1 MGYLEETLIFES
13 NKIYFTDEAFGG
25 DREVMMD
32 WEDSLMSASAAYVCE
47 GGGDILEIGFGMGI
61 SAGYIQSHSISS
73 HTIVENH
80 PQIITKAQAWASD
93 KSNVNIV
100 TGSWYD
106 NLNNFLVTEWDR
118 LQNTNDTQDQFDD
131 NEQHM
136 IIQDA
141 MNLLLDKLNV
151 DSDDFED
158 HEQDVDWM
166 KFDDIIGYY
175 LCYV

>member
-1 MGYLEETLIFES
+1 MG
-13 NKIYFTDEAFGG
+13 FTDKMCY
-25 DREVMMD
+25 EV
-32 WEDSLMSASAAYVCE
+32 AK
-47 GGGDILEIGFGMGI
+47 
-61 SAGYIQSHSISS
+61 
-73 HTIVENH
+73 
-80 PQIITKAQAWASD
+80 QIINQIFWIKLQPTIQ
-93 KSNVNIV
+93 NNLN
-100 TGSWYD
+100 WYD

-118 LQNTNDTQDQFDD
+118 LQTTDDTQDQFND

-136 IIQDA
+136 IIQDS
-141 MNLLLDKLNV
+141 MDLLLDKLNV

>member
-1 MGYLEETLIFES
+1 MG
-13 NKIYFTDEAFGG
+13 FTDKMCY
-25 DREVMMD
+25 EV
-32 WEDSLMSASAAYVCE
+32 AK
-47 GGGDILEIGFGMGI
+47 
-61 SAGYIQSHSISS
+61 
-73 HTIVENH
+73 
-80 PQIITKAQAWASD
+80 QIINQIFWIKLQPTIQ
-93 KSNVNIV
+93 NNLY
-100 TGSWYD
+100 WYD

>member
-1 MGYLEETLIFES
+1 MG
-13 NKIYFTDEAFGG
+13 FTDKMCY
-25 DREVMMD
+25 EV
-32 WEDSLMSASAAYVCE
+32 AK
-47 GGGDILEIGFGMGI
+47 
-61 SAGYIQSHSISS
+61 
-73 HTIVENH
+73 
-80 PQIITKAQAWASD
+80 QIINQIFWIKLQPTIQND
-93 KSNVNIV
+93 LY
-100 TGSWYD
+100 WYD

-118 LQNTNDTQDQFDD
+118 LQNTNDTQDKFDD
-131 NEQHM
+131 NEQHL

-141 MNLLLDKLNV
+141 MNLLLVKLNV